1 MKGGKAAC
9 SSGVGSGAASS
20 RKGRY
25 QEHNC
30 GVFERIMREEK
41 IQRSGRI
48 ILLLPMF
55 EGVAGRSPLPGNV
68 KWQVQSLKL

>member
-20 RKGRY
+20 RKGRKGRY

-41 IQRSGRI
+41 IQRS
-48 ILLLPMF
+48 
-55 EGVAGRSPLPGNV
+55 EE
-68 KWQVQSLKL
+68 